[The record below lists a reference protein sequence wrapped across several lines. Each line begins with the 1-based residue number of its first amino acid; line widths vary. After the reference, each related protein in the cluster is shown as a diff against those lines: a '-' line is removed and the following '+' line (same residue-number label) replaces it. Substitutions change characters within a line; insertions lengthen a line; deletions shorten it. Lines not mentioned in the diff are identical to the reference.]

1 MKYFLK
7 RAGLLL
13 LTMAL
18 ASLVTFFAFQLI
30 SGDPAEVLLGTGAT
44 PARVAALREEL
55 GLNAPLI
62 VRYFRWLGGFFTGD
76 LGVSY
81 SYKQPVWELLAPK
94 VGVTLCLSAL
104 SFVLIAG
111 VSIPLGVLTAQI
123 GNRGLLAL
131 RAGFNQLCMAIPP
144 FALGIVISWL
154 CGIVLRQFTPG
165 SFPGLTENFP
175 AALRYLF
182 FAAVCIAVPRVA
194 MTVRMLRS
202 TVTAELNKDYV
213 RTARSR
219 GRTES
224 GVLFGHVLKNALT
237 AVITFLGQTMAEIV
251 GAGIVVE
258 QVFALPGLGRML
270 VASISNRDYPVVQA
284 TVMLLAFWV
293 ALTGTAADLIN
304 RAVDPRLRLGGEQ
317 T

>member
-76 LGVSY
+76 LGISY

-111 VSIPLGVLTAQI
+111 VSIPLGVLTAKI

-154 CGIVLRQFTPG
+154 CGIVLRLFTPG
-165 SFPGLTENFP
+165 SFPGLAENFP

-224 GVLFGHVLKNALT
+224 GILFGHVLKNALT